1 MMGKRYIRIVCF
13 TPRGR
18 ELAER
23 LMANWTE
30 YIPLWRRREE
40 SPEEWAAEGF
50 RMHQPLLFVGAAGI
64 AIRTVAPLVKDKLQD
79 SPVLVMDER
88 GNHIIPLLSGHMGG
102 ANALARDIGARIG
115 ADPAITTA
123 TDVNGCFAI
132 DDFAR
137 RNGLRIGN
145 REAIRRVSGKLL
157 SGKKILLRSTVP
169 AEFSGRVPENVVL
182 RQRSGGTAED
192 TSIPDGIIG
201 FPEAEAPKECLTLIP
216 RKLVVGM
223 GCRKGVR
230 FEKLKEFLERVL
242 EDEGLQPEDIR
253 CIASVDRKAGEP
265 GLIQLAQYCRVPYRL
280 FTPAEL
286 ERVSGEFPESEFV
299 RRTVGTGN
307 VCHRAAAAA
316 AGGGRV
322 RRGKTAMDGMT
333 LCIVE
338 QEKWHFQWQPERNEM

>member
-1 MMGKRYIRIVCF
+1 M
-13 TPRGR
+13 
-18 ELAER
+18 
-23 LMANWTE
+23 
-30 YIPLWRRREE
+30 
-40 SPEEWAAEGF
+40 
-50 RMHQPLLFVGAAGI
+50 
-64 AIRTVAPLVKDKLQD
+64 
-79 SPVLVMDER
+79 
-88 GNHIIPLLSGHMGG
+88 
-102 ANALARDIGARIG
+102 
-115 ADPAITTA
+115 
-123 TDVNGCFAI
+123 
-132 DDFAR
+132 
-137 RNGLRIGN
+137 
-145 REAIRRVSGKLL
+145 
-157 SGKKILLRSTVP
+157 
-169 AEFSGRVPENVVL
+169 VL
-182 RQRSGGTAED
+182 RQRSDGTAED

-201 FPEAEAPKECLTLIP
+201 FPETEAPKECLTLIP

-223 GCRKGVR
+223 GCRKGVP
-230 FEKLKEFLERVL
+230 FEKLKEFLECVL
-242 EDEGLQPEDIR
+242 EEEGLQPEDIR

-338 QEKWHFQWQPERNEM
+338 QAKMAFSVAAGKE